1 MEDKCAIQFITH
13 ASYPFPLPLQQAGL
27 LGNGSIWKTFLLFLW
42 MLIYECTRFIIYV
55 WREQKCFNRYMRQRS
70 STMRWREVSTD
81 CQSEVKAHTCGIT
94 RFTTSMWWNLHCLV
108 KMPCSHIKSQLDN
121 TIFHRGI
128 FNGIDEKL
136 KHGPPIIKN
145 SLTGFNKPV
154 NEFLM
159 IVKIMV

>member
-1 MEDKCAIQFITH
+1 MCYSVYYSCILSFPFATA
-13 ASYPFPLPLQQAGL
+13 ASWTSGKWEHLKDILTIFVV
-27 LGNGSIWKTFLLFLW
+27 IW

-136 KHGPPIIKN
+136 KHGPPGPCIIK
-145 SLTGFNKPV
+145 V
-154 NEFLM
+154 C
-159 IVKIMV
+159 